1 MKVFQNFVH
10 NSQSDIDE
18 EFIYFKHPRKI
29 SSNQMIEVNSIVN
42 SIDNKYELELMKL
55 LLK

>member
-10 NSQSDIDE
+10 NSQSEIDE